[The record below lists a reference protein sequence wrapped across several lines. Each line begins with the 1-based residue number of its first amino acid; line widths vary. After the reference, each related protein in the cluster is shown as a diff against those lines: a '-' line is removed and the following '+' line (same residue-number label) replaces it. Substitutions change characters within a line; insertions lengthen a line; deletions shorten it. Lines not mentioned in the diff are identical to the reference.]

1 MSAPRSATADPIAI
15 DAARLWDELEG
26 LARISALP
34 APAVTRVLYTEEDL
48 AGRAYVRRLA
58 EEAALAV
65 RVDPVGNAF
74 YRLEGADPSLPPIG
88 TGSHI
93 DAIPNAGKY
102 DGTVGVLGGVAALRA
117 LKEAGRVPAR
127 PLEVVAFTSEEP
139 TRFGLG
145 CVGSRLMAGAIA
157 PDAVRA
163 LEDDAG
169 RSFEEVRQAAG
180 FTGAL
185 EEVRLAP
192 GHYAAFVELHVEQGP
207 RLEAAGVPIGAV
219 TAIAAPAS
227 YALELEGEG
236 GHAGA
241 VLMPRRKDAFAAACE
256 IALAVER
263 AAKQSGSPDTV
274 GTCGVCRVH
283 PGAINSIP
291 SCVHLEIDLRDT
303 ELASRER
310 AFAEIEA
317 AIEAVRR
324 ERGVRVD
331 VRTINADPPAVS
343 APRIVEAVEA
353 AAAAH
358 ELASQRLVSRA
369 YHDTLFM
376 ARVAPTGMIF
386 VPSKDG
392 VSHRPDEYTAPEEI
406 AQGAAVLAET
416 MWALAENPPSAR
428 EGDTRDG

>member
-1 MSAPRSATADPIAI
+1 MIDPQ
-15 DAARLWDELEG
+15 RLWNQLEI
-26 LARISALP
+26 LAGISSQP
-34 APAVTRVLYTEEDL
+34 APAVTRVLYTEPDL
-48 AGRAYVRRLA
+48 RARAFVRQLAIDAGLTA
-58 EEAALAV
+58 
-65 RVDPVGNAF
+65 RVDPVGNTF
-74 YRLEGADPSLPPIG
+74 FRLEGADPRLAPVG

-102 DGTVGVLGGVAALRA
+102 DGTVGVIGGIAALGA

-145 CVGSRLMAGAIA
+145 CIGSRLMGSAIE

-163 LEDDAG
+163 LRDDEG
-169 RSFEEVRQAAG
+169 QPFESVRIAAG
-180 FTGAL
+180 FEGAL
-185 EEVRLAP
+185 DEVRLQD

-207 RLEAAGVPIGAV
+207 LLEASGIPIGAV

-227 YALELEGEG
+227 YSLEIVGEG

-241 VLMPRRKDAFAAACE
+241 VLMPGRRDAFTAACE

-263 AAKQSGSPDTV
+263 AARDSASPDTV
-274 GTCGVCRVH
+274 GTCGVCRIH

-291 SCVHLEIDLRDT
+291 ARVHLEIDLRDT
-303 ELASRER
+303 DLASRES
-310 AFAEIEA
+310 AFAQIER
-317 AIEAVRR
+317 AIDVVRSA
-324 ERGVRVD
+324 RGVTINVH
-331 VRTINADPPAVS
+331 TINADPPAVS
-343 APRIVEAVEA
+343 APAIVEAVETA
-353 AAAAH
+353 A
-358 ELASQRLVSRA
+358 EGLGLANRRMVSRA
-369 YHDTLFM
+369 YHDTLFL

-386 VPSKDG
+386 VPSKGG

-416 MWALAENPPSAR
+416 MFALASSPPR
-428 EGDTRDG
+428 P

>member
-1 MSAPRSATADPIAI
+1 MI
-15 DAARLWDELEG
+15 DATRLWNQLET
-26 LARISALP
+26 LAGFSSQP
-34 APAVTRVLYTEEDL
+34 APAVTRVLYTEPDL
-48 AGRAYVRRLA
+48 MARAYVRQLA
-58 EEAALAV
+58 VDAGLSV

-93 DAIPNAGKY
+93 DAIPNAGKF
-102 DGTVGVLGGVAALRA
+102 DGTVGVLGGVAALGA
-117 LKEAGRVPAR
+117 LKAQGRVPAR

-145 CVGSRLMAGAIA
+145 CIGSRLMGGAIE

-163 LEDDAG
+163 LRDDEG
-169 RSFEEVRQAAG
+169 QPFEAVRLAAG

-185 EEVRLAP
+185 EEVRLAD

-207 RLEAAGVPIGAV
+207 LLEAASIPIGAV

-227 YALELEGEG
+227 YALEIVGEG

-241 VLMPRRKDAFAAACE
+241 VLMPGRRDAFTAACE

-263 AAKQSGSPDTV
+263 AARDSDSPDTV
-274 GTCGVCRVH
+274 GTCGVCRIH

-291 SCVHLEIDLRDT
+291 AKVHLEIDLRDT
-303 ELASRER
+303 ALATRES
-310 AFAEIEA
+310 AFSQIDG
-317 AIEAVRR
+317 AIEAVRQ
-324 ERGVRVD
+324 ERGVEVT

-343 APRIVEAVEA
+343 APAIVEAVEA
-353 AAAAH
+353 AA
-358 ELASQRLVSRA
+358 EGLGLASQRMVSRA
-369 YHDTLFM
+369 YHDTLFLS
-376 ARVAPTGMIF
+376 RVTPTGMIF

-392 VSHRPDEYTAPEEI
+392 VSHRPDEHTAPEEI
-406 AQGAAVLAET
+406 AQGASVLAET
-416 MWALAENPPSAR
+416 MFALATAPPPR
-428 EGDTRDG
+428 